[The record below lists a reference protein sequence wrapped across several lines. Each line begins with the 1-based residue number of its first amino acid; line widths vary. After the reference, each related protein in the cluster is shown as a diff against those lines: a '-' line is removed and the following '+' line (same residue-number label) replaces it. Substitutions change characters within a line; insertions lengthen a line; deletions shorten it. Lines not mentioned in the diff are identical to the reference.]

1 MKILYC
7 LIKYT
12 TIIKE
17 QQKTLVV
24 VSNPKLSL
32 MKVLDAP
39 SVLVT
44 VPKAPTVS
52 DGVSGVSVDY
62 SYQDHI
68 VTGLYKA
75 VMYAYADMGK

>member
-1 MKILYC
+1 M
-7 LIKYT
+7 
-12 TIIKE
+12 
-17 QQKTLVV
+17 
-24 VSNPKLSL
+24 N
-32 MKVLDAP
+32 VLDAP
-39 SVLVT
+39 SVLIT